1 MLVINFSNKV
11 QYLKGVTLNV
21 GANIISDDVG
31 FTEAD
36 RSEII
41 GIGQGDLDH
50 YNDVLTF
57 LATSEAFVNE
67 NSKIISLHTNIL
79 GLKDLL
85 KAEIAKKAESAF
97 VEAQRNKNIISLSK
111 KIKAYE
117 KRMKT
122 FFDNIE
128 LKPISENFLQVL
140 DKLYSNV
147 ADDAHQDFTITQF
160 AKSAYTEIKNTK
172 KQVLGYELAQI
183 KAVYVRS

>member
-11 QYLKGVTLNV
+11 QYLKGIMLKV
-21 GANIISDDVG
+21 GANIISDEMG
-31 FTEAD
+31 ITEAD

-50 YNDVLTF
+50 YNDVLVF
-57 LATSEAFVNE
+57 LATSEAFVNTD
-67 NSKIISLHTNIL
+67 NKITSLHANIL

-85 KAEIAKKAESAF
+85 KAEIAKKTESDI
-97 VEAQRNKNIISLSK
+97 VEAQRNKNIISLNK

-117 KRMKT
+117 KRMET

-128 LKPISENFLQVL
+128 LKPISESLLQVL

-147 ADDAHQDFTITQF
+147 IDDAHQDFTITQF

-172 KQVLGYELAQI
+172 KQVLSYELAQI